1 MVELL
6 EKMSGKHV
14 LCNFSKKYEICSEI
28 GCFCPNRSF
37 EFGLNY
43 RNDNTIR
50 QSMMKPDTKEATE
63 VLLHS
68 WLYLRDY

>member
-6 EKMSGKHV
+6 KKMSGKHV
-14 LCNFSKKYEICSEI
+14 LCNFSKKYEICSEV
-28 GCFCPNRSF
+28 GCFFCPNRSF

-50 QSMMKPDTKEATE
+50 QSMMKSDTKEAAN
-63 VLLHS
+63 VLLHN
-68 WLYLRDY
+68 